1 MSYNFFFDCLF
12 ILEFMYTFIRKVNS
26 SSVHVTKKNL
36 ASDLSWKTFCV
47 LKSSQNRDWQPI
59 YTRVSAITISPWS
72 LKPEKTVKTDRDKS
86 ATVLPPEGAGSQ
98 TTVAS
103 DVSDREWN
111 HTGPPFQKPLS
122 WGREKKARHNKIH
135 WFYSLLICIIKKI
148 ANIFIHI

>member
-1 MSYNFFFDCLF
+1 MFW
-12 ILEFMYTFIRKVNS
+12 KVHRTVIGS
-26 SSVHVTKKNL
+26 RYIHVYPP
-36 ASDLSWKTFCV
+36 SRW
-47 LKSSQNRDWQPI
+47 
-59 YTRVSAITISPWS
+59 SPWS

-122 WGREKKARHNKIH
+122 WGREKKARHNKNTLVLFFIDMYNKKNCKH
-135 WFYSLLICIIKKI
+135 FHTYIKMYFMEKVQICYVYNTQQLCIVNKKTLSI
-148 ANIFIHI
+148 TWHECQ